1 MISKEDA
8 ILISKFDEIRQK
20 GYYVDSKQLADVYNR
35 VLNKNVAPTNCS
47 ACCRGRV
54 QELVD
59 ALKRQEREE
68 QKKSQE
74 ALNNNNPNNSTSEE
88 NKALTDETGKQPV
101 EKKTRVGKKK

>member
-8 ILISKFDEIRQK
+8 ILIRKFDEIRQK
-20 GYYVDSKQLADVYNR
+20 GYYVDSKQLTDVYNR

-74 ALNNNNPNNSTSEE
+74 TLKTEEPISDTPEE
-88 NKALTDETGKQPV
+88 NNKPV
-101 EKKTRVGKKK
+101 AKKVGRPKKN

>member
-8 ILISKFDEIRQK
+8 ILIRKFDEIRQK
-20 GYYVDSKQLADVYNR
+20 GYYVDSKQLTDVYNR

-47 ACCRGRV
+47 ACLRGRV

-68 QKKSQE
+68 QRKSQE

-88 NKALTDETGKQPV
+88 KKSFTDKITKQPV
-101 EKKTRVGKKK
+101 EKKTRVTKK